1 MSDCSR
7 EDGIGREE
15 QRWPLPSLAV
25 LWIVNAC
32 ERKPNR
38 KKLSIH
44 RELNFTNQIKIAIFV
59 FHSYRLFNN
68 LWYIFTKA
76 EFLDTAVIATHIS
89 CEVLA
94 LTIWKKNKTSNRHHT
109 LITYFLYTFCIKLCE
124 MFYSFN
130 FFLS

>member
-1 MSDCSR
+1 MSNSLVTTCSTIKNTSWSFQIQSCKQMSDCSR

-94 LTIWKKNKTSNRHHT
+94 LTIWKKNKT
-109 LITYFLYTFCIKLCE
+109 
-124 MFYSFN
+124 
-130 FFLS
+130 